1 MASQGIGQLTDGWC
15 PVAEATAPDGRA
27 RRLLEHWSA
36 LGRGGLPGRDR
47 FDPIAVP
54 DLMGNLWILDVVR
67 PGPRFRYRLYG
78 TRVSERLGTDLTG
91 RWLDDVV
98 PGVEE
103 THVWPALLAV
113 AERGEAVW
121 RRGPPVVAHRDEGVA
136 EIEVI
141 LLPLATDGRTVDMV
155 LALTVHHAFA

>member
-1 MASQGIGQLTDGWC
+1 MAPQGMGGLTDGWC
-15 PVAEATAPDGRA
+15 RVAEASALDRRA
-27 RRLLEHWSA
+27 RRLLEYWSA

-54 DLMGNLWILDVVR
+54 DLMGNLWILEIVR

-78 TRVSERLGTDLTG
+78 TRVSERLGSDLTG

-113 AERGEAVW
+113 AERGEGVW
-121 RRGPPVVAHRDEGVA
+121 RRGPPVVTHADDQVA
-136 EIEVI
+136 EVEVT

-155 LALTVHHAFA
+155 LALTLHHAFA